1 VVSYSSIF
9 KEGAMKITLTKNLK
23 IVLIVLLASI
33 TVFSAIEYLMV
44 LKEKFILTNNLN
56 QARSQITVLTDTV
69 KKERELQAALS
80 QDNLKLKDDLRV
92 NTDKLTQVDLDLRN
106 SRATIEDLTSQV
118 ALSKVENTSLRQE
131 KDKLSQDL
139 TQVSQERD
147 TLKARLSSIPELK
160 KAIKEVKVQ
169 INLAKAM
176 IREITK
182 QRKAV
187 VEIDGNKGFL
197 VKDGKPTS
205 PTVNIKIEV
214 KPAIPSK

>member
-1 VVSYSSIF
+1 
-9 KEGAMKITLTKNLK
+9 MKITLTKNFK
-23 IVLIVLLASI
+23 TFLIVLLVSI
-33 TVFSAIEYLMV
+33 TVFSAIEYLMA

-56 QARSQITVLTDTV
+56 QAKSQITALEDTV
-69 KKERELQAALS
+69 KKEIELQASLS
-80 QDNLKLKDDLRV
+80 QDNLKLKDELRV
-92 NTDKLTQVDLDLRN
+92 NTDKLTQVDLDLHN
-106 SRATIEDLTSQV
+106 SRATIEDLTSQI
-118 ALSKVENTSLRQE
+118 ALSKVENTSLREE

-169 INLAKAM
+169 IHLAKAM

-187 VEIDGNKGFL
+187 VEIDGNRGFL
-197 VKDGKPTS
+197 VKDGKATS
-205 PTVNIKIEV
+205 PAVNIKIEV